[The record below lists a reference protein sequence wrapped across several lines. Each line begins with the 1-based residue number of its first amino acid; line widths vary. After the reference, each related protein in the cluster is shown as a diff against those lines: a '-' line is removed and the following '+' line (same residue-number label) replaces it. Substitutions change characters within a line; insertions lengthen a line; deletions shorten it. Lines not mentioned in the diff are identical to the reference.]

1 MRHNRIEYRRRVLY
15 EPLTLRS
22 GAVLPNRIA
31 LAPLTNGQSLADGQL
46 GDDELAWLGRCADGG
61 FGWVET
67 CAAYVGLDGKAWDGQ
82 LGVDRD
88 DELPGLTRLAARMRR
103 AGGLAI
109 AQLFHGGVRATQRLS
124 GQPVWSASTWREDAA
139 TFEVPRAATSD
150 DLARVIEQF
159 AAAAARL
166 QRAGFDGVELHG
178 AHGYLLSQFL
188 SATMNPRSDGWG
200 GDLVGRARLI
210 REVARAV
217 RARVGRQFTV
227 GARLSLEDW
236 GSARGLDLDDSLQV
250 ASWLAED
257 GVDFVHASLW
267 NAAAMT
273 KKRPDQH
280 PVPLLRAALPR
291 DVAVIAC
298 GGVWTAA
305 DALAV
310 RERGADVVALGRAAI
325 CNPDWPIAARAAGW
339 EPRRPPLTRAELAER
354 SVSPVFIGYLTRW
367 KNFVA

>member
-1 MRHNRIEYRRRVLY
+1 MLY

-31 LAPLTNGQSLADGQL
+31 LAPLTNGQSLPDGRL
-46 GDDELAWLGRCADGG
+46 GDDELAWLARRADGG
-61 FGWVET
+61 FGLIET
-67 CAAYVGLDGKAWDGQ
+67 CAAYVGLDGKAWDGE

-88 DELPGLTRLAARMRR
+88 DDLPGLTRLAERLRR
-103 AGGLAI
+103 GGGLAI
-109 AQLFHGGVRATQRLS
+109 VQLFHGGVRATQRLT
-124 GQPVWSASTWREDAA
+124 GEPVWSASTWREDAA
-139 TFEVPRAATSD
+139 TFEVPRPATER

-159 AAAAARL
+159 AAAAARC
-166 QRAGFDGVELHG
+166 QAAGFDGVELHG

-200 GDLVGRARLI
+200 GDPAGRARLI

-217 RARVGRQFTV
+217 RDRVGRQFTV
-227 GARLSLEDW
+227 GVRLSLEDW

-250 ASWLAED
+250 ARWLAED

-273 KKRPDQH
+273 KKRPAHH

-298 GGVWTAA
+298 GSVWTAA
-305 DALAV
+305 DAVAL

-325 CNPDWPIAARAAGW
+325 CNPDWPIAARAPGW
-339 EPRRPPLTRAELAER
+339 EPRRPPLTHDELLER
-354 SVSPVFIGYLTRW
+354 SVSPVFVGYLSRW
-367 KNFVA
+367 KNFVAT